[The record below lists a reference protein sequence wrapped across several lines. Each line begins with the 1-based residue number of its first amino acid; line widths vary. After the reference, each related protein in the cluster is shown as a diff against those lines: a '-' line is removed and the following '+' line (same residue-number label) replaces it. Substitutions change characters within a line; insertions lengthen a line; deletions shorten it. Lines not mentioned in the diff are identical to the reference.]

1 MIAMILNVE
10 RYRYQRRG
18 RKPRLGWLVLLVIAV
33 VAGAGL
39 LAWRFGAGKVLSRLV
54 HPQARSQSL
63 AELWKNRLYDEI
75 IANCDQTL
83 RRDPLAGEAL
93 VYRGF
98 SFFYKA
104 VSESNL
110 EDRIPFLDEAIGSLR
125 RSRLA
130 KDSPWPAETDY
141 VLGKAYYHK
150 GKYYYD
156 LTLEYLKKALAAGYE
171 SEDIYDYM
179 GLAATQLEQP
189 EQGLEYFQKAL
200 DKHPTDIL
208 LLMIAQSYH
217 ELGQTRNAEEYLL
230 RAINKT
236 EDPAIEK
243 KSRFLLGQIYYDR
256 KEYLKA
262 ADEYQAILAQDA
274 DSADAHFYLGEVYSS
289 LNDPV
294 KARSEWRK
302 TLIIDPSHYGAKLR
316 YYR

>member
-1 MIAMILNVE
+1 MMLTVE
-10 RYRYQRRG
+10 RYRYKSRG
-18 RKPRLGWLVLLVIAV
+18 RKPRRGWLVLVLVVV
-33 VAGAGL
+33 VAGSVL
-39 LAWRFGAGKVLSRLV
+39 LAWRLGLGGALSRLV
-54 HPQARSQSL
+54 RPQARSQSL
-63 AELWKNRLYDEI
+63 AELWKNRLYDEV
-75 IANCDQTL
+75 IARCDQAL
-83 RRDPLAGEAL
+83 KIDALKGEAL

-104 VSESNL
+104 VSESSL
-110 EDRIPFLDEAIGSLR
+110 EDRIPFLEEAIGSLR

-130 KDSPWPAETDY
+130 KASPWPAETDY

-156 LTLEYLKKALAAGYE
+156 LTLDYLKKALEAGYE

-200 DKHPTDIL
+200 ARHPTDIL
-208 LLMIAQSYH
+208 LLMIGQSYN
-217 ELGQTRNAEEYLL
+217 ELGQAKNAEEYLL

-243 KSRFLLGQIYYDR
+243 KSRFLLGQIYFDR

-262 ADEYQAILAQDA
+262 QDEYQAILAQDPN
-274 DSADAHFYLGEVYSS
+274 SADAHFYLGEIYSS
-289 LNDPV
+289 LNDVV
-294 KARSEWRK
+294 KARAEWRK